1 MESEMNLTSQQLES
15 VQHGEPMRFVD
26 PELGQEF
33 VIVRADIFDRVRLLF
48 DDTDLTPNETLPLI
62 WQSMKED
69 WEDPAM
75 DIYDN
80 YPEQP

>member
-1 MESEMNLTSQQLES
+1 MNLTSQQLES